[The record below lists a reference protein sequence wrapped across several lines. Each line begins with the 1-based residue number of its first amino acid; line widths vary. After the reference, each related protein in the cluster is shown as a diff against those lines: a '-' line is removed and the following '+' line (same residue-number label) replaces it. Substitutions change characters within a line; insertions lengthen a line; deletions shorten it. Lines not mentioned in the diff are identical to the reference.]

1 MIRYT
6 ITIGVNFLINW
17 STITI
22 IILVFIIRDSI
33 TIGVHHFIWNT
44 IANCFRTTV
53 IGALITRNAFIAII
67 VQMLR
72 DYLSLV
78 IPFITIWDSITIII
92 SFLAIWNTIIIIIF
106 IQMIWDSISITFSVL
121 GIWNT
126 NIFTI
131 FIQMIKDSISII

>member
-44 IANCFRTTV
+44 IANCFRT
-53 IGALITRNAFIAII
+53 RNAFIAII

-92 SFLAIWNTIIIIIF
+92 SFLGIWNTIIIIIF
-106 IQMIWDSISITFSVL
+106 IQMIWDS
-121 GIWNT
+121 
-126 NIFTI
+126 
-131 FIQMIKDSISII
+131 